1 MDGSLLMTPVRR
13 SKRIAAKTPSK
24 TPSKPLMSETMAAK
38 SAKGLEADLDE
49 VLTEKNVQIEV
60 LENPMLPESAGILSL
75 IKHNT
80 PKH

>member
-24 TPSKPLMSETMAAK
+24 TPMSETMAAK

-49 VLTEKNVQIEV
+49 VLVEENVHIEV
-60 LENPMLPESAGILSL
+60 LANPMLPESADILSL